1 MSAEVTYIAGPI
13 TGIDDFKSNFDRAA
27 EGLRARG
34 IIPLSLAMLP
44 YGLSQAEYM
53 DICFAMIRA
62 SNMVYFLS
70 GWLNSEGAVAEFHY
84 AKKIG
89 KVLEYAT

>member
-1 MSAEVTYIAGPI
+1 MGKDVTYIAGPI
-13 TGIDDFKSNFDRAA
+13 TGIDDFKSNFDKAA
-27 EGLRARG
+27 DLIKARG
-34 IIPLSLAMLP
+34 IIPLSPAMLP

-53 DICFAMIRA
+53 DICFAMTRA
-62 SNMVYFLS
+62 SDTVYFLK
-70 GWLNSEGAVAEFHY
+70 GWLDSEGAVAEYHY